1 MGSAGE
7 GTVEHRPS
15 QLKCHQHC
23 LFALRKE
30 LKFILAT
37 HIILTDVSGLVEAP
51 AYNQVER
58 GGGRSAP
65 PGLWLNPPLS
75 LPHSSPYN
83 LGQAPGPTI
92 INQTIIVIIYFVIL
106 LFTISIIM
114 QDQMHLARIV
124 LW

>member
-58 GGGRSAP
+58 GGAVSPSRPIAKSATVSSTFFPLQSGPSTRS
-65 PGLWLNPPLS
+65 
-75 LPHSSPYN
+75 YN
-83 LGQAPGPTI
+83 NKSDNNCNYI
-92 INQTIIVIIYFVIL
+92 FWDIFMYNFYV
-106 LFTISIIM
+106 